1 MLSNSPEQIRKK
13 LYEEYEDSLFK
24 LIMHDAAEKE
34 GKLFLEEKEK
44 LKNNLES
51 LPSRETLK
59 RFNQQLDAH
68 FKKSKA
74 YAKRQS
80 MLKALN
86 RIAVA
91 MLAVIVMFF
100 TAVGTVQAVRVRVLN
115 FLIDIQPQYTSF
127 QLKDSGGGS
136 EGGNLVVNWTNTY
149 VPTYIPDGYKVSNIT
164 SSESYKRIIFEN
176 QQDKEALIVYTESS
190 GTSSPGVNTEDAS
203 RPQNTSAGERRR
215 ASSPGVDTEDAY
227 EFETVS
233 INGHKGTLM
242 VKDSMVKI
250 VWQIDSR
257 ILMVQ
262 TRTGKDTAMKIAE
275 GVIYVK

>member
-1 MLSNSPEQIRKK
+1 MPNNSPEKIRKK

-44 LKNNLES
+44 LKNTLGS
-51 LPSRETLK
+51 LPSGETFK

-68 FKKSKA
+68 FKKPKA
-74 YAKRQS
+74 SARRRR

-86 RIAVA
+86 RTAVA
-91 MLAVIVMFF
+91 MLAVIVIFF
-100 TAVGTVQAVRVRVLN
+100 TTVGTVQAVRVRVLN
-115 FLIDIQPQYTSF
+115 FLLDIQPEYTSF

-136 EGGNLVVNWTNTY
+136 EGGNLVINWTSTY
-149 VPTYIPDGYKVSNIT
+149 VPTYIPDGYKVSNI
-164 SSESYKRIIFEN
+164 SSSQSFKRIVFEN
-176 QQDKEALIVYTESS
+176 QQDKEALIIYTELS
-190 GTSSPGVNTEDAS
+190 GAN
-203 RPQNTSAGERRR
+203 
-215 ASSPGVDTEDAY
+215 SPGVDTEDAS

-242 VKDSMVKI
+242 VKNSMVTI
-250 VWQIDSR
+250 VWEMNSR

>member
-1 MLSNSPEQIRKK
+1 VLNNSPEQIRKK

-44 LKNNLES
+44 LKNTSEA
-51 LPSRETLK
+51 LPSGETFK

-68 FKKSKA
+68 FKKPKA
-74 YAKRQS
+74 YARRQR
-80 MLKALN
+80 MLRALN
-86 RIAVA
+86 RTAVA
-91 MLAVIVMFF
+91 LLAIIVIFF
-100 TAVGTVQAVRVRVLN
+100 TTVGTVQAVRVRVLN
-115 FLIDIQPQYTSF
+115 FLMNIQPEYTSF
-127 QLKDSGGGS
+127 QLKDSGGGP
-136 EGGNLVVNWTNTY
+136 EGGNLVVNWTNSY
-149 VPTYIPDGYKVSNIT
+149 VPTYIPDGYKVSNIS

-176 QQDKEALIVYTESS
+176 QQDKSHIIYTELS
-190 GTSSPGVNTEDAS
+190 GAN
-203 RPQNTSAGERRR
+203 
-215 ASSPGVDTEDAY
+215 SPGVDTEDAS

-242 VKDSMVKI
+242 VKNSMVTI
-250 VWQIDSR
+250 VWEMDNR

-262 TRTGKDTAMKIAE
+262 TRTGKDTAMKVAE